1 MVSLP
6 SRMKAALCLLPLLFA
21 ALVLLSDG
29 RAAAGPSRFQV
40 PAGRPANPPTDQ
52 VIVQFGGGARALSA
66 TEMARRLERL
76 SAAAGRPLTFV
87 RPMSGG
93 AYVYRLPSPL
103 AEREVAAIAAD
114 LAALPEVSHAEADI
128 VLRHTGRVPAQ
139 PPVLSGIAPRAAGSA
154 PNDPSFVD
162 QWHYRYTP
170 GAMEGVN
177 LEPAWNIT
185 TGSPDI
191 VVAVL
196 DTGIVLH
203 ADLVG
208 RTVPGYDFITSL
220 SQANDND
227 HPLKGNSRDSNPS
240 DPGDWQAAGD
250 CGSGSPAY
258 PSTWH
263 GTHVAGTIGAAS
275 NNGSDVAGVN
285 WQAKILPARV
295 LGRCGGELSDVIDAI
310 RWSAGLAVPGAPP
323 NANPARVINMS
334 LGGGGTCSPL
344 MQAAIDAAAA
354 AGALSVVAAGN
365 SLDIAD
371 FYTPAS
377 CNNVITVAA
386 TTRAGDLAWYSN
398 FGSAVEVSAPGGE
411 TNSNP
416 ADGVLSTFNG
426 GGQGPGNDSLGFY
439 QGTSM
444 AAPHVAGVASLL
456 LGLAPGLTPA
466 EVSEIIQTTVR
477 DFPPGSDCA
486 AWACGEGIVDAF
498 AALKAVADPG
508 EATATPTATPT
519 TTATAT
525 PTTTAT
531 ATPTATATATPTATP
546 TEEPSPTG
554 EPSPTSEPSPTG
566 EPSPT
571 VVPDGSVIYL
581 PAVYN
586 GDTLAAAPP
595 G

>member
-1 MVSLP
+1 MISWQ
-6 SRMKAALCLLPLLFA
+6 SRTKAALCLLPVLIA
-21 ALVLLSDG
+21 AVVLLSGG
-29 RAAAGPSRFQV
+29 RAAAGHSRFQS
-40 PAGRPANPPTDQ
+40 PAGRPTNPPTDQ
-52 VIVQFGGGARALSA
+52 IIIQFGASERALSPA
-66 TEMARRLERL
+66 ETARRQDRL
-76 SAAAGRPLTFV
+76 NAAAGRPLTFV

-103 AEREVAAIAAD
+103 AEREFAAIAAN
-114 LAALPEVSHAEADI
+114 LAALPEVSHAEPDI

-139 PPVLSGIAPRAAGSA
+139 PPAQSGVSPREASA
-154 PNDPSFVD
+154 SPNDPSFAD
-162 QWHYRYTP
+162 QWHYRYTS
-170 GAMEGVN
+170 GVMEGVN

-227 HPLKGNSRDSNPS
+227 HPAKDNSRDADPS
-240 DPGDWQAAGD
+240 DPGDWQAADD
-250 CGSGSPAY
+250 CGPGSSAY
-258 PSTWH
+258 PSSWH

-275 NNGSDVAGVN
+275 NNGGDVAGVN
-285 WQAKILPARV
+285 WQAKLLPARV

-323 NANPARVINMS
+323 NTNPARVINMS

-344 MQAAIDAAAA
+344 MQSAINDAAA

-398 FGSAVEVSAPGGE
+398 FGSVVEVSAPGGE
-411 TNSNP
+411 TNSKP
-416 ADGVLSTFNG
+416 ADGVLSTFNTG
-426 GGQGPGNDSLGFY
+426 SQGPGNDTLGFY

-456 LGLAPGLTPA
+456 LGLDPGLTPA
-466 EVSEIIQTTVR
+466 EVSDIIQTTAR
-477 DFPPGSDCA
+477 DFPPGSDCVP
-486 AWACGEGIVDAF
+486 WACGEGIVDAF
-498 AALKAVADPG
+498 AALKAVDDPG
-508 EATATPTATPT
+508 EATATPTPTATATDGPSPTATATTTPTATPT
-519 TTATAT
+519 DEPSPTAT
-525 PTTTAT
+525 PTTT
-531 ATPTATATATPTATP
+531 PTST
-546 TEEPSPTG
+546 PTG
-554 EPSPTSEPSPTG
+554 EPSPTA
-566 EPSPT
+566 
-571 VVPDGSVIYL
+571 VPDGSLLYL
-581 PAVYN
+581 PAVFN
-586 GDTLAAAPP
+586 RDTLAAAPP
-595 G
+595 D